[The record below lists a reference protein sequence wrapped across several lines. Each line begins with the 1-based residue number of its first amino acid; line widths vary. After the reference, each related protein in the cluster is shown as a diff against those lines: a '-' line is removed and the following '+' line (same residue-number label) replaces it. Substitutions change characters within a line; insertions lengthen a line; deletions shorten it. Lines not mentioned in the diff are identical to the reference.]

1 MSRVDERKEERTS
14 SLRQAE
20 SAFSANLI
28 VGVAAGQPPR
38 GGVRMK
44 ITIEVDAF
52 TLILMVAYILAL
64 AAIR

>member
-1 MSRVDERKEERTS
+1 
-14 SLRQAE
+14 L
-20 SAFSANLI
+20 
-28 VGVAAGQPPR
+28 GVAAGHPPR

>member
-1 MSRVDERKEERTS
+1 
-14 SLRQAE
+14 
-20 SAFSANLI
+20 
-28 VGVAAGQPPR
+28 
-38 GGVRMK
+38 MK